1 MKATKPA
8 DLKKGQLYQ
17 WNGVEFVE
25 IEPSDTAKLPVTE
38 DALEAVKAIR
48 KEAAARIGMRPD
60 LGIVASAM
68 LLAASKVSDMP
79 QQVKEYGAQIYGS

>member
-1 MKATKPA
+1 MSKNESDEP
-8 DLKKGQLYQ
+8 KKGQLYQ
-17 WNGVEFVE
+17 WNGHEFIE
-25 IEPSDTAKLPVTE
+25 IEPSDMAKVPVTA
-38 DALEAVKAIR
+38 DAMEVLKAVR

-79 QQVKEYGAQIYGS
+79 QQVKEYGARIYGS